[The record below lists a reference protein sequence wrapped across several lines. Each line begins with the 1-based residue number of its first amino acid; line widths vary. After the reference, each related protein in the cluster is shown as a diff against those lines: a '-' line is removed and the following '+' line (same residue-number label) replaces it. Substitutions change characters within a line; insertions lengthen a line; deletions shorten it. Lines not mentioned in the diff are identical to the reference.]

1 MDIFVAAVI
10 VRKRNRRRENSGK
23 NNDFLN
29 ILKKTKTK
37 TKNNN
42 NFNNKIP
49 ATTNLHQAHPQRTLT
64 NSPPT
69 SIIPPHVPK
78 LHFNKMHHNLAT

>member
-42 NFNNKIP
+42 N
-49 ATTNLHQAHPQRTLT
+49 
-64 NSPPT
+64 
-69 SIIPPHVPK
+69 SINFENCVVGYNFSGQINGYGEK
-78 LHFNKMHHNLAT
+78 